1 MAAAAETTSVPEPK
15 RQLRLRWWILGV
27 LALLLALF
35 AGTFFYSTSEYFAPE
50 LVISRE
56 TTYITEPL
64 TPEGLP
70 DYAEALNR
78 RLSEGVTAENNA
90 VVPLLQVLG
99 PAPGSRPLSPAIFAR
114 LDMDPLPALGENDDF
129 YFVSIERRLARRLQ
143 KQAALSSGGAQWQRQ
158 LEQLEHLRQRPWR
171 TEEAPLVAQLL
182 ARNRRHLDQV
192 REASRRPRFF
202 LPVVVSSDQALV
214 EMPVQVRQAIRDL
227 ACDLQLRAM
236 WHLGHGRVEEAWQD
250 ILTIKR
256 LARLVEQDWSMFS
269 MLVGIALE
277 GMAFESA
284 EQVLNRTVLDEA
296 TARRFL
302 HQWRCLPSQADAVR
316 AIGSGDRLVMLDAW
330 IQLVRGRM
338 DGRILEEFFDL
349 RVPTTGL
356 DINHGLRLINQS
368 HDQVI
373 EILSGGSL
381 AEVRNG
387 LRAWEEANK
396 DRCEDVKLILGA
408 LLNRTARTELV
419 CRMLLDLLLGSYEAV
434 FLAELRVRQWHPLM
448 ETALAL
454 AVYRARHGRYPQSLQ
469 ALVPELLAEVPR
481 DLFTTDRK
489 VIYRREENGYLLYS
503 VGPNGRDDG
512 GNLEAPMETW
522 DVGLAVRSPRLPLVA
537 P

>member
-1 MAAAAETTSVPEPK
+1 MATSAETTSVPQPK
-15 RQLRLRWWILGV
+15 RHLPLRWWILGV

-50 LVISRE
+50 LVISQE

-64 TPEGLP
+64 TPEGFP
-70 DYAEALNR
+70 NYAEALNH
-78 RLSEGVTAENNA
+78 RLAEGVTAENNA

-99 PAPGSRPLSPAIFAR
+99 PAPGNRPLPPAIFAR
-114 LDMDPLPALGENDDF
+114 LGMDPVPVAENRGD
-129 YFVSIERRLARRLQ
+129 YFVSVEERLIRSQ
-143 KQAALSSGGAQWQRQ
+143 QNQSPLSSQSLPGQEP
-158 LEQLEHLRQRPWR
+158 LEQLRHLRQRPWR

-182 ARNRRHLDQV
+182 AKNRRHLDQV

-214 EMPVQVRQAIRDL
+214 EMPVQVRQAMRDL
-227 ACDLQLRAM
+227 AYDLQLRAM

-284 EQVLNRTVLDEA
+284 GQVLNRTVLDEA
-296 TARRFL
+296 TARRFFR
-302 HQWRCLPSQADAVR
+302 QWRRLPSQADAAR
-316 AIGSGDRLVMLDAW
+316 AIDSGDRLVMLDAW

-349 RVPTTGL
+349 RVPTTGM

-381 AEVRNG
+381 AEVRSG

-396 DRCEDVKLILGA
+396 GRCEDVKLLLA
-408 LLNRTARTELV
+408 SLLNRTARTELV
-419 CRMLLDLLLGSYEAV
+419 CRMLLDLLVGSYEAV
-434 FLAELRVRQWHPLM
+434 FLAELRVRQWHTLM

-469 ALVPELLAEVPR
+469 ALMPELLAEVPR
-481 DLFTTDRK
+481 DLFTADRK
-489 VIYRREENGYLLYS
+489 VIYRRQEDGYLLYS

-522 DVGLAVRSPRLPLVA
+522 DVGLGVRSPRLPLVA

>member
-1 MAAAAETTSVPEPK
+1 MTAAADTTSVPEPK
-15 RQLRLRWWILGV
+15 RHLRLRWWILGV

-64 TPEGLP
+64 TPEGFP

-78 RLSEGVTAENNA
+78 RLAEGVTAENNA

-99 PAPGSRPLSPAIFAR
+99 PAPGRRPLSTAFFAR
-114 LDMDPLPALGENDDF
+114 LGMDPLPIAKDYGDF
-129 YFVSIERRLARRLQ
+129 YFVSVEERLIRSQ
-143 KQAALSSGGAQWQRQ
+143 QNQSPLSGQEP
-158 LEQLEHLRQRPWR
+158 LEQLRHRHLQQRPWR

-182 ARNRRHLDQV
+182 AKNRRHLDQV

-202 LPVVVSSDQALV
+202 LPVIVSSDQALV
-214 EMPVQVRQAIRDL
+214 EMPVQVRQAMRDL

-284 EQVLNRTVLDEA
+284 KQVLNRTVLDEA
-296 TARRFL
+296 TAKRFL
-302 HQWRCLPSQADAVR
+302 HQWRRLPSEADAARV
-316 AIGSGDRLVMLDAW
+316 IDSGDRLVMLDTW

-338 DGRILEEFFDL
+338 DGRIFEEFFDL

-356 DINHGLRLINQS
+356 DINHGLRLINQA
-368 HDQVI
+368 HDQVV
-373 EILSGGSL
+373 ELFSGGSR
-381 AEVRNG
+381 AEVQSG
-387 LRAWEEANK
+387 LRAWEKANK
-396 DRCEDVKLILGA
+396 NRSRDVKLLVA
-408 LLNRTARTELV
+408 SLLNRTARTELV
-419 CRMLLDLLLGSYEAV
+419 CRMLLDLLVGSYEAV
-434 FLAELRVRQWHPLM
+434 FLAELRVRQWHTLM

-454 AVYRARHGRYPQSLQ
+454 AVYRAQHGRYPQSLQ

-481 DLFTTDRK
+481 DLFATDRK
-489 VIYRREENGYLLYS
+489 VIYRCQENGYLLYS

-512 GNLEAPMETW
+512 GNLQAPMETW